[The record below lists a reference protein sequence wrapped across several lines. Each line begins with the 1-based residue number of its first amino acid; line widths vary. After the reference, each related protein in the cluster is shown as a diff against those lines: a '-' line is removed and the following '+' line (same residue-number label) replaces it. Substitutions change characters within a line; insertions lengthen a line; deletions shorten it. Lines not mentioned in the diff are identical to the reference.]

1 MPFALLLLIISFD
14 LLVLLALVL
23 SLITCNRSLLIL
35 RTAVLSLF
43 LSNSAELATREL
55 NFWVLVKQILK
66 VGLGA
71 ELLLLADE
79 SLSFPTL
86 LEALWLDYA
95 SEESPL
101 TGTKS
106 CRID

>member
-14 LLVLLALVL
+14 LLVLFALVL
-23 SLITCNRSLLIL
+23 SLITFYRSLLIS

-43 LSNSAELATREL
+43 LPNSAESAAREL
-55 NFWVLVKQILK
+55 NSWLLVKQILK

-79 SLSFPTL
+79 PLSFPTL
-86 LEALWLDYA
+86 LEALCLDYA
-95 SEESPL
+95 SEE
-101 TGTKS
+101 
-106 CRID
+106 

>member
-43 LSNSAELATREL
+43 LSNSAELAKREL
-55 NFWVLVKQILK
+55 NSWVLVKQILK
-66 VGLGA
+66 VGLG
-71 ELLLLADE
+71 ADE